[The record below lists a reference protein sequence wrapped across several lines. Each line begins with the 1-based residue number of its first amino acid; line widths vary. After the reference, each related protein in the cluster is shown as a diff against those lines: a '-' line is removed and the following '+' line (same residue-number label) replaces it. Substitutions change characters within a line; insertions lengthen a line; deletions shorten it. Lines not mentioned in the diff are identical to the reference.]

1 MLAQKTVSVIPA
13 NPIVTMTMNKHRQLR
28 VAAYCRVST
37 DQEEQQSS
45 YQAQIDYYTDKIAQ
59 NPEWKLA
66 GIFADEGITG
76 VSAKKRT
83 EFIKLMKLCEKGKI
97 DLVLTKSISRF
108 SRNTLDCL
116 TYIRMLKERGIP
128 IIFEKEGIN
137 TMQMASEMNI
147 SMLGSFAQA
156 ESESIS
162 HNVTW
167 GKRKSF
173 KSGNVSFQ
181 YSRILG
187 YEKGE
192 DEKPRIVPEEAEIVR
207 HIFSQYLNGHSVDKI
222 KKELEERGIMSP
234 TGKPIWSPTVIR
246 NIIRNEKY
254 IGDALLQKTY
264 VVDFL
269 TKKIKKN
276 NGELP
281 QYYVTGNHEAIISR
295 ELYNRVQEEIAK
307 RSNKRK
313 VSEKNAITEHGKY
326 SSKYALTELLICGHC
341 ATAYRRVTWAR
352 NGNKKIVW
360 RCVNR
365 LEYGKKYCKDS
376 PTVEEYKL
384 QDAIMRAITLM
395 GEGKEEFVG
404 NLKDSLRL
412 ALTGKA
418 DQVDTFAIKKRIE
431 ELNAVMLDLVQ
442 VSVKSNASAD
452 YFDDKFKEIS
462 DEIKELQETL
472 KKNEQQQMIEQNN
485 NSRMAEIF
493 EILANTDFSLT
504 EYDDI
509 LVRQLIEN
517 VKIISEAKIR
527 ITFKNGLEI
536 EQELQ

>member
-1 MLAQKTVSVIPA
+1 MLAEKTVTVIPA
-13 NPIVTMTMNKHRQLR
+13 NPTVAAAMNKTRQLR

-76 VSAKKRT
+76 VSARKRT
-83 EFIKLMKLCEKGKI
+83 EFIKLMNLCEKGKI

-137 TMQMASEMNI
+137 TMHMASEMSI
-147 SMLGSFAQA
+147 SMLSSFAQA

-173 KSGNVSFQ
+173 KSGKVSFQ
-181 YSRILG
+181 YKRILG
-187 YEKGE
+187 YEEGE
-192 DEKPRIVPEEAEIVR
+192 NGEPRVNPEEAEIVKY
-207 HIFSQYLNGHSVDKI
+207 IFSQYLNGHSVDKI
-222 KKELEERGIMSP
+222 KKELEQDGVMSP
-234 TGKPIWSPTVIR
+234 TGKPIWSPTAIR

-264 VVDFL
+264 VADFL
-269 TKKIKKN
+269 TKKVKKN

-281 QYYVTGNHEAIISR
+281 QYYVTGNHEAIISK
-295 ELYNRVQEEIAK
+295 ELFNRVQEEMAR

-326 SSKYALTELLICGHC
+326 SSKYALTELLICGRC

-352 NGNKKIVW
+352 NGSKKIVW

-365 LEYGKKYCKDS
+365 LDYGKKYCKDS
-376 PTVEEYKL
+376 PSVEEYKL

-395 GEGKEEFVG
+395 GEAKDEFVG
-404 NLKDSLRL
+404 TLKDSLCL

-418 DQVDTFAIKKRIE
+418 DQVDTYTIKKRID

-472 KKNEQQQMIEQNN
+472 KKHEQRQMLAQNN
-485 NSRMAEIF
+485 NSRMVEIF
-493 EILANTDFSLT
+493 KILDNEDFFLT

-517 VKIISEAKIR
+517 VKVISETKIQV
-527 ITFKNGLEI
+527 TFKGGFEI
-536 EQELQ
+536 EQELR